1 MLFFFFSPSIVD
13 NQDWN
18 GWVCLVFK
26 KLSNH
31 FPKMVVPF
39 YVPISNVCKFQ
50 FLQILVH
57 I

>member
-1 MLFFFFSPSIVD
+1 MLFFFPPSIVD